1 MSIPENTYLTPVNV
15 YGTVYDMNNT
25 LTRPTFLTPVARR
38 LHSEALAEEDT
49 YFETPGQRALE
60 DATVALPYETMR
72 DLVLR

>member
-1 MSIPENTYLTPVNV
+1 VGGVRECTCLGSCRGAAGLASGWKCALAY
-15 YGTVYDMNNT
+15 
-25 LTRPTFLTPVARR
+25 
-38 LHSEALAEEDT
+38 SEALAEEDT